1 MPSLAAALVV
11 ATRLPYDVPVDISRE
26 DAQRLARLELA
37 KPEYTRQEESLVS
50 RILTWIGDR
59 INDALDAASG
69 VSPLAW
75 LGLLGLVVLVVLVV
89 VAVRRR
95 TGALSRSTSAPLFE
109 GRERSA
115 ADHRKESE
123 RLAEAGAYAE
133 AVRERLRAIVRDLQE
148 RGIVE
153 DLPGRTADEIARD
166 AGTVLPAA
174 SADLRSAARLFDDIW
189 YGGRTADRA
198 AYDRLVEV
206 ERIVRDARPGQGGGT
221 SGDRPLA
228 VPR

>member
-1 MPSLAAALVV
+1 VPSLVAAVV
-11 ATRLPYDVPVDISRE
+11 VGARVPFDVPIEISRE

-50 RILTWIGDR
+50 RILNWIGER
-59 INDALDAASG
+59 VSDALDAASG

-75 LGLLGLVVLVVLVV
+75 LGLVGIVLLVVL
-89 VAVRRR
+89 AIIAIRRR
-95 TGALSRSTSAPLFE
+95 TGALTRSTTDPLFE

-115 ADHRKESE
+115 VDHRRESE

-166 AGTVLPAA
+166 AGAALPAA
-174 SADLRSAARLFDDIW
+174 AGDLRSAARLFDDIW

-198 AYDRLVEV
+198 SYDRMVEV
-206 ERIVRDARPGQGGGT
+206 ERLVRDARPGQGG
-221 SGDRPLA
+221 SSADRPLA